1 MYLSSIKS
9 YRVNGCFWL
18 SPVVEE
24 LPLVLVVKLF
34 DPFPAQCDHTTSDDE
49 KVVLQNKLA
58 DSIGVVRHS
67 DQI

>member
-1 MYLSSIKS
+1 MLEFFQKLS
-9 YRVNGCFWL
+9 L

-34 DPFPAQCDHTTSDDE
+34 HPFPAQGDHPTSDNE
-49 KVVLQNKLA
+49 KVVLQNNLA
-58 DSIGVVRHS
+58 DLIGMEWHS

>member
-1 MYLSSIKS
+1 MLEFFQKLS
-9 YRVNGCFWL
+9 L

-34 DPFPAQCDHTTSDDE
+34 DPFPAQSDHPTSDDE

-58 DSIGVVRHS
+58 DLIGVVRHS